1 MATTQTGFPSPRKF
15 HLTLGALISL
25 SLCLSVVGWLL
36 PQPKANVW
44 ATLANLSSKAEDV
57 HTVIRQMREML
68 TDDWLSGLFT
78 NWGISGWAS
87 SIIKT
92 VLLCLFILLLIMLAF
107 SLLKRILYNLIS
119 ATTHSPSVN
128 HIIVPTEESP
138 EEEGLELEEVLEE
151 APEDDGEDPDEEEHG
166 LGYPT
171 QHH

>member
-1 MATTQTGFPSPRKF
+1 MATTQTGFPAPRKF
-15 HLTLGALISL
+15 HLPLGALISL
-25 SLCLSVVGWLL
+25 SLCLSVVGWLV

-57 HTVIRQMREML
+57 HTAIRQMREML

-107 SLLKRILYNLIS
+107 SLLKKILYSLIS

-128 HIIVPTEESP
+128 HVIMPTEESS
-138 EEEGLELEEVLEE
+138 EEEGLKLEEVLKE
-151 APEDDGEDPDEEEHG
+151 APEDDGEDPDEEEYG
-166 LGYPT
+166 LGYQT